1 MQINVEDIATH
12 FPAGVPSNV
21 GILLG
26 KPSGNLVDIDLDC
39 LLAVRLA
46 RFCLPPTD
54 CKFGRVGKPQS
65 HWLYTATATTKKFAD
80 PVSGE
85 MLVEI
90 RADSHHTVFPPSIH
104 PSGEAVVFD
113 GDPEDPS
120 PVDADELLRQV
131 GYLAAA
137 TLLVRHWPDTPGS
150 RRNGPW
156 RWSGCFCAE
165 GGTKSVARL
174 VTIVAAFAND
184 KEIVGR
190 AKAGEYG
197 KKRLEEGK
205 SVYGWP
211 KFSELF
217 GSNVAEPRIREWLQL
232 SPREAHPAGATTRSF
247 AELQADANSLSGDT
261 SPEDIH
267 RQLVEISRA
276 KLRPGSEGRL
286 LQAISKATSTPMLDL
301 RREYK
306 GIGTGAERREDLP
319 TRVAMKALESHYQ
332 GGPYLVRADNV
343 FWRYKGRHWA
353 PVGENQI
360 SKHLIAVAR
369 EIVEPGEGNV
379 VTVADLALRQL
390 RGMRAAEGDPLRLA
404 HEPAPIINVQN
415 GELWLDEN
423 GEAELRPHSHSSY
436 LTHCLEVDY
445 NPEATC
451 PRYDDALL
459 GIFAKSVD
467 PHDMARHFNEFFG
480 YAIQPV
486 HDIPTYFIMRGMGA
500 NGKTSLLA
508 TVARLMGPTAV
519 LAEKSATLSETSSQS
534 HGSRAASCCLTTM
547 SLRGLSCLTAC

>member
-1 MQINVEDIATH
+1 MPLDHLEAHSAIDVSAAARAYIDRGWAPIPIPHKSKAPTIKGWPSLQINVGDIATH
-12 FPAGVPSNV
+12 FPAGVASNI

-26 KPSGNLVDIDLDC
+26 KASGNLVDIDIDSM
-39 LLAVRLA
+39 LAVRLA
-46 RFCLPPTD
+46 RYCLPKTD
-54 CKFGRVGKPQS
+54 CKFGRLEKPLS

-113 GDPEDPS
+113 GDPGDPS
-120 PVDADELLRQV
+120 PIDADELLRQV

-150 RRNGPW
+150 RQERAMALVGVLL
-156 RWSGCFCAE
+156 R
-165 GGTKSVARL
+165 GGWDEESVARL

-184 KEIVGR
+184 KEIAGR

-217 GSNVAEPRIREWLQL
+217 GSNVAERIREWLQL

-247 AELQADANSLSGDT
+247 AELQADAKSLTGDA
-261 SPEDIH
+261 SPDDIH

-286 LQAISKATSTPMLDL
+286 LQAISKATSTPMRDL
-301 RREYK
+301 RREYE

-319 TRVAMKALESHYQ
+319 TRVALKALESHYQ
-332 GGPYLVRADNV
+332 GGPYLVRTDNV
-343 FWRYKGRHWA
+343 FWRYKGRHWE

-379 VTVADLALRQL
+379 VTVADLALKQL
-390 RGMRAAEGDPLRLA
+390 RGMRAADGDPLRLA

-423 GEAELRPHSHSSY
+423 GEVELRPHSHSSY

-459 GIFAKSVD
+459 GIFRQVCRS
-467 PHDMARHFNEFFG
+467 ARYG
-480 YAIQPV
+480 
-486 HDIPTYFIMRGMGA
+486 
-500 NGKTSLLA
+500 
-508 TVARLMGPTAV
+508 
-519 LAEKSATLSETSSQS
+519 ATLQ
-534 HGSRAASCCLTTM
+534 
-547 SLRGLSCLTAC
+547 